1 MFMDEVDS
9 IHAYNLWPNIANI
22 NRTFWRLLSFL
33 DTYEK
38 AGFHKRFANYKRYMI
53 MVNISTGLKNLLA
66 EPAEHSAIIT
76 KMQV

>member
-1 MFMDEVDS
+1 M
-9 IHAYNLWPNIANI
+9 
-22 NRTFWRLLSFL
+22 
-33 DTYEK
+33 
-38 AGFHKRFANYKRYMI
+38 KRRAFTKVFANYKRYMI